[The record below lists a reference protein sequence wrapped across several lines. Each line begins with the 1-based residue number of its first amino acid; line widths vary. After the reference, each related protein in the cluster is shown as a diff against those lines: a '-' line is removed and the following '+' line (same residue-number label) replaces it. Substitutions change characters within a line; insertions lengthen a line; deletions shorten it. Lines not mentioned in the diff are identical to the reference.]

1 MYFLA
6 AVSSIRRAGES
17 QNGAVLNVQ
26 QGILNRRVSSKRG
39 IEVKQPEVGSIKF
52 IPMSK
57 LKQDHYKVSP
67 RKPDEPESAEGK
79 SSNNYLQGRGA
90 QFNTKNRFLKDEIT
104 REHIEG
110 IDDWSED
117 NSATQYLEQE
127 AKTIVNKID
136 SPDVG
141 MSYSMNPY
149 AGCEHGCIYCY
160 ARNVHEYWGYS
171 AGLDFERKI
180 IVKKNAPQLLRK
192 FLMHAKWQATPI
204 MLSGNTDC
212 YQPAEQKYRLTRALL
227 EVCNEFN
234 QPVGILTKNSWII
247 KDKDILEEMARK
259 RLVSAMVSITSFN
272 EDLRRVMEPRTT
284 TAKQKLKVIEELSS
298 VGVRMGVMMG
308 PMIPGLNEHEMQRIM
323 KAAKDNGATFTA
335 YTFIRLNG
343 AIKFLFHDW
352 LYKNFPDRAD
362 KVWHLVEQSHDG
374 KVNDSRWGVRMRGEG
389 NIAQMVAQQY
399 KKYGKLYGM
408 NAEEWSLDTTI
419 FRRPGEQGK
428 LF

>member
-1 MYFLA
+1 MK
-6 AVSSIRRAGES
+6 
-17 QNGAVLNVQ
+17 N
-26 QGILNRRVSSKRG
+26 
-39 IEVKQPEVGSIKF
+39 
-52 IPMSK
+52 K
-57 LKQDHYKVSP
+57 LKQDQYKVTAIL
-67 RKPDEPESAEGK
+67 KEETQQ
-79 SSNNYLQGRGA
+79 YLAGRGS
-90 QFNTKNRFLKDEIT
+90 QINTRNRFLKTEYASD
-104 REHIEG
+104 HPEG
-110 IDDWSED
+110 IDDHTID
-117 NSATQYLEQE
+117 NTATQYIESD
-127 AKTIVNKID
+127 AKTIVNKVD

-141 MSYSMNPY
+141 MLYSMNPY

-192 FLMHAKWQATPI
+192 FLMHPKWDATPI

-212 YQPAEQKYRLTRALL
+212 YQPAEQKYRLTRGLL

-234 QPVGILTKNSWII
+234 QPVGILTKNSWIL
-247 KDKDILEEMARK
+247 KDKDVLQEMGK
-259 RLVSAMVSITSFN
+259 KKIVSAMVSITSFN
-272 EDLRRVMEPRTT
+272 EELRRVMEPRTT
-284 TAKQKLKVIEELSS
+284 TALQKLKVIKELSQA
-298 VGVRMGVMMG
+298 GVRMGIMMG

-323 KAAKDNGATFTA
+323 KAAADNGATFTA

-362 KVWHLVEQSHDG
+362 KIWHLVEQSHDG
-374 KVNDSRWGVRMRGEG
+374 KVNDTRWGVRMRGEG
-389 NIAQMVAQQY
+389 HIAEMVAQQY
-399 KKYGKLYGM
+399 KKYGKLYRM

-419 FRRPGEQGK
+419 FRRPGEQGR

>member
-1 MYFLA
+1 MDPY
-6 AVSSIRRAGES
+6 
-17 QNGAVLNVQ
+17 
-26 QGILNRRVSSKRG
+26 
-39 IEVKQPEVGSIKF
+39 
-52 IPMSK
+52 K
-57 LKQDHYKVSP
+57 LKPQDKEE
-67 RKPDEPESAEGK
+67 PDQ
-79 SSNNYLQGRGA
+79 YLQGRGA
-90 QFNTKNRFLKDEIT
+90 QINTKNRFLKDERT

-117 NSATQYLEQE
+117 NTPTQYIEEL
-127 AKTIVNKID
+127 AKTIVNKVD

-141 MSYSMNPY
+141 MAYSMNPY

-180 IVKKNAPQLLRK
+180 IVKKNAPDLLRK
-192 FLMHAKWQATPI
+192 QLMHPKWEVMPI

-212 YQPAEQKYRLTRALL
+212 YQPAEQKYRLTRGLL
-227 EVCNEFN
+227 EVCNQFN

-247 KDKDILEEMARK
+247 KDKDVLQELAKK

-284 TAKQKLKVIEELSS
+284 TAKQRLKVIEELSMA
-298 VGVRMGVMMG
+298 GIRMGVMLG
-308 PMIPGLNEHEMQRIM
+308 PMIPGLNDHEMQKIM
-323 KAAKDNGATFTA
+323 KSAADAGAKFTA

-343 AIKFLFHDW
+343 AIKLLFHDW

-362 KVWHLVEQSHDG
+362 KVWHLIEQSHDG
-374 KVNDSRWGVRMRGEG
+374 KVNDTRWGLRMRGEG
-389 NIAQMVAQQY
+389 SIAEIIQQQY
-399 KKYGKLYGM
+399 RKYGKLYKM
-408 NAEEWSLDTTI
+408 NEDRYSLDTTI
-419 FRRPGEQGK
+419 FRRPGEQGR

>member
-1 MYFLA
+1 M
-6 AVSSIRRAGES
+6 
-17 QNGAVLNVQ
+17 
-26 QGILNRRVSSKRG
+26 
-39 IEVKQPEVGSIKF
+39 IE
-52 IPMSK
+52 K
-57 LKQDHYKVSP
+57 LKQDAVP
-67 RKPDEPESAEGK
+67 VTNNTQPEATQ
-79 SSNNYLQGRGA
+79 YLHGRGA
-90 QFNTKNRFLKDEIT
+90 QFNTKNKFIKNET
-104 REHIEG
+104 VKEHIES
-110 IDDWSED
+110 IDDWEETHSR
-117 NSATQYLEQE
+117 TQYIEME
-127 AKTIVNKID
+127 SKSIVNKVE

-180 IVKKNAPQLLRK
+180 LIKKNAPQLLRK
-192 FLMHAKWQATPI
+192 FLMHPKWQCAPI

-212 YQPAEQKYRLTRALL
+212 YQPAEQQYRLTRGLL

-247 KDKDILEEMARK
+247 KDKDVLQEMAK
-259 RLVSAMVSITSFN
+259 KNIVSAMVSITSFN
-272 EDLRRVMEPRTT
+272 EDLLRTMEPRTT
-284 TAKQKLKVIEELSS
+284 TAKQKLKVIEELSKA
-298 VGVRMGVMMG
+298 GIRMGVMMG

-323 KAAKDNGATFTA
+323 KAAADAGATFTA

-352 LYKNFPDRAD
+352 LYKNFPNQAD

-374 KVNDSRWGVRMRGEG
+374 KVNDSRWGTRMRGEG
-389 NIAQMVAQQY
+389 RIAQMVAQQY
-399 KKYGKLYGM
+399 KKYGKIYNM
-408 NAEEWSLDTTI
+408 NAERWDLDCSN
-419 FRRPGEQGK
+419 FKRPGAQGK

>member
-1 MYFLA
+1 MPNQL
-6 AVSSIRRAGES
+6 
-17 QNGAVLNVQ
+17 Q
-26 QGILNRRVSSKRG
+26 
-39 IEVKQPEVGSIKF
+39 
-52 IPMSK
+52 
-57 LKQDHYKVSP
+57 QDHFKVAAQD
-67 RKPDEPESAEGK
+67 KEDDDQ
-79 SSNNYLQGRGA
+79 YLAGRGA
-90 QFNTKNRFLKDEIT
+90 QFNTKNKFLKNQT
-104 REHIEG
+104 VKEHIEA
-110 IDDWSED
+110 IDDWGVA
-117 NSATQYLEQE
+117 NVGTQYLEQE
-127 AKTIVNKID
+127 VKSIVNKVE
-136 SPDVG
+136 SPDLSL
-141 MSYSMNPY
+141 MYSMNPY

-180 IVKKNAPQLLRK
+180 IVKMNAPEMLRK
-192 FLMHAKWQATPI
+192 FLMNKKWDANPI

-212 YQPAEQKYRLTRALL
+212 YQPAEQKYRLTRGLL

-247 KDKDILEEMARK
+247 KDKDVLQEMAKK

-284 TAKQKLKVIEELSS
+284 TAKQRLKVIEELSNA
-298 VGVRMGVMMG
+298 GIHMGVMMG

-323 KAAKDNGATFTA
+323 KEAKNAGATFTA

-362 KVWHLVEQSHDG
+362 KVWHSIENGHDG

-389 NIAQMVAQQY
+389 AIADMVRQQY

-408 NAEEWSLDTTI
+408 NDDRWELDTTI
-419 FRRPGEQGK
+419 FKRPGEQGR

>member
-1 MYFLA
+1 MSNQLQQDHFK
-6 AVSSIRRAGES
+6 VKPKEH
-17 QNGAVLNVQ
+17 NVPKDS
-26 QGILNRRVSSKRG
+26 LLMEDSSKAS
-39 IEVKQPEVGSIKF
+39 PVGGD
-52 IPMSK
+52 
-57 LKQDHYKVSP
+57 L
-67 RKPDEPESAEGK
+67 EGA
-79 SSNNYLQGRGA
+79 SYLAGRGA
-90 QFNTKNRFLKDEIT
+90 QFNTKNKFLKNQNVK
-104 REHIEG
+104 EHVEG
-110 IDDWSED
+110 IDDWEVA
-117 NSATQYLEQE
+117 NTGTQYMEQE
-127 AKTIVNKID
+127 VKSIVNKVE
-136 SPDVG
+136 SPDLS
-141 MSYSMNPY
+141 MMYSMNPY

-180 IVKKNAPQLLRK
+180 IVKMNAPQMLRK
-192 FLMHAKWQATPI
+192 TLMNKNWDGSNPI

-212 YQPAEQKYRLTRALL
+212 YQPAEQKYRLTRGLL

-234 QPVGILTKNSWII
+234 QPVGILTKNSWIL
-247 KDKDILEEMARK
+247 KDKDVLQEMAKK

-284 TAKQKLKVIEELSS
+284 TAKQRLKVIEDLSNA
-298 VGVRMGVMMG
+298 GIHMGVMMG

-323 KAAKDNGATFTA
+323 KEARDAGAKFTA

-362 KVWHLVEQSHDG
+362 KVWHMIEDGHDG
-374 KVNDSRWGVRMRGEG
+374 KVNDTRWGVRMRGEG
-389 NIAQMVAQQY
+389 SIAEMVRQQY

-408 NAEEWSLDTTI
+408 NEERWELDTTI

>member
-1 MYFLA
+1 
-6 AVSSIRRAGES
+6 
-17 QNGAVLNVQ
+17 
-26 QGILNRRVSSKRG
+26 
-39 IEVKQPEVGSIKF
+39 
-52 IPMSK
+52 MSNQ
-57 LKQDHYKVSP
+57 LKQDHYKLAPQKHGEINNSFEEN
-67 RKPDEPESAEGK
+67 KEKSSAEQ
-79 SSNNYLQGRGA
+79 YLQGRGA
-90 QFNTKNRFLKDEIT
+90 QFNTKNRFLKDERT
-104 REHIEG
+104 KEHIEA
-110 IDDWSED
+110 IDDWEEA
-117 NSATQYLEQE
+117 NVPTQYMEQE
-127 AKTIVNKID
+127 VKSIVNKVE
-136 SPDVG
+136 SPDLN
-141 MSYSMNPY
+141 MMYSMNPY

-180 IVKKNAPQLLRK
+180 IVKVNAPEMLRK
-192 FLMHAKWQATPI
+192 FLMHPKWNGSHPI

-212 YQPAEQKYRLTRALL
+212 YQPAEQKYRLTRGLL

-247 KDKDILEEMARK
+247 KDKDVLQEMAK
-259 RLVSAMVSITSFN
+259 KKLVSAMVSITSFN

-284 TAKQKLKVIEELSS
+284 TAKQKLKVIEELSNA
-298 VGVRMGVMMG
+298 GIRMGIMMG

-323 KAAKDNGATFTA
+323 KEARDNGATFTA

-362 KVWHLVEQSHDG
+362 KVWHLIEGSHDG
-374 KVNDSRWGVRMRGEG
+374 KVNDTRWGIRMRGEG

-408 NAEEWSLDTTI
+408 NAEEWSLNTTI
-419 FRRPGEQGK
+419 FKKPGAQGR